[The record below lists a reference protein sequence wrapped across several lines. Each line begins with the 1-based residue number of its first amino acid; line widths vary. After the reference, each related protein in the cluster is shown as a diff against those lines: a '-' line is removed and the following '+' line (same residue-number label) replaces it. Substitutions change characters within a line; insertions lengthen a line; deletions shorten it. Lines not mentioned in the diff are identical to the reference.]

1 VQLIAILRDPP
12 EIIDPAEAAA
22 ANLPTRLKF
31 VTVLLSVVGV
41 VFFAILFAVNKVA
54 PGLFGFFTRLAP
66 LLWRPAPAPE
76 PQGDGNAP
84 HQ

>member
-1 VQLIAILRDPP
+1 MQLIAILRDPP